1 MIKKTL
7 ALAGQELQVLLKDRG
22 QLAVLFLMPI
32 MFASVVGSF
41 GGGSSGVTVYLV
53 NQDSGRYGAQIA
65 ETLFEIEALRIEEVD
80 VVDEADKKVA
90 DGDALAAIIIPA
102 DFSQKVEAF
111 ERTSVRVVI
120 DPAQRQYGGIITGMM
135 SEVVTP
141 VIYQGEIQHGIQTIM
156 VESGAFEDASQQIRD
171 AVQAQ
176 TVGVVMTQLSE
187 MFENPLIAV
196 SSVDLEGVETQ
207 ELASAHSYYMPSYAV
222 MFAFFIVSTIAS
234 TILSEKE
241 EGTFRRLLI
250 APLHRGAIIA
260 GKMLAYTLLVTF
272 QVFLVLTVGRLAF
285 DIPLGDSPIALVVIT
300 LVLGLTAT
308 SLGMLVAAVVPTRSQ
323 AEAVAFILVIVLG
336 AVGGSIINLPDEGFL
351 NVLSQFT
358 PHAHAIEGY
367 IQVMSQGAGV
377 TDILPQLILL
387 AALAIVFFL
396 IAIWRFRFE

>member
-7 ALAGQELQVLLKDRG
+7 ALAGKELQVLLKDRG

-32 MFASVVGSF
+32 MFAAVVGSF

-53 NQDSGRYGAQIA
+53 NQDSGRYGSQIT
-65 ETLFEIEALRIEEVD
+65 ETLYEIEALRIEEVD
-80 VVDEADKKVA
+80 AVDEADKKVA

-141 VIYQGEIQHGIQTIM
+141 VIYQGEIQHGILAVM
-156 VESGAFEDASQQIRD
+156 EESGAFEGASQQIRD

-196 SSVDLEGVETQ
+196 SSVDLEGIETR
-207 ELASAHSYYMPSYAV
+207 ELASAYSYYMPSYAV

-234 TILSEKE
+234 TVLSEKE
-241 EGTFRRLLI
+241 QGTFRRLLI
-250 APLHRGAIIA
+250 APLHRGSIIA
-260 GKMLAYTLLVTF
+260 GKMLAYALVVTF
-272 QVFLVLTVGRLAF
+272 QVFLVLAVGRLAF
-285 DIPLGDSPIALVVIT
+285 DIPLGNSPFALVLIT
-300 LVLGLTAT
+300 LVLALTAT

-323 AEAVAFILVIVLG
+323 AEAVAFVLAIVLG
-336 AVGGSIINLPDEGFL
+336 AVGGSIITLPDEGFL
-351 NVLSQFT
+351 SVLSQFT

-367 IQVMSQGAGV
+367 IQVMSQGASV
-377 TDILPQLILL
+377 LDILPQLLL
-387 AALAIVFFL
+387 LGFLAVVFFL

>member
-7 ALAGQELQVLLKDRG
+7 ALAGKELQVLLKDRG

-41 GGGSSGVTVYLV
+41 GGGSSRVTVYLV
-53 NQDSGRYGAQIA
+53 NQDPGQYGAQIA
-65 ETLFEIEALRIEEVD
+65 KTLYEIEALRVEEVD
-80 VVDEADKKVA
+80 SVDDADKIVA
-90 DGDALAAIIIPA
+90 DGDALAAIIIPI

-111 ERTSVRVVI
+111 EQTGVTVI
-120 DPAQRQYGGIITGMM
+120 VDPAQRQYGGIITGMM

-141 VIYQGEIQHGIQTIM
+141 AIYQGEIQHGILTVM
-156 VESGAFEDASQQIRD
+156 EESGAFEGASQQIHD

-196 SSVDLEGVETQ
+196 SSVDLEGVETR
-207 ELASAHSYYMPSYAV
+207 EFASSYSYYMPSYAV
-222 MFAFFIVSTIAS
+222 MFAFFIVSTIAG
-234 TILSEKE
+234 TILAEKE
-241 EGTFRRLLI
+241 DGTFRRLLV

-272 QVFLVLTVGRLAF
+272 QVFLVLAVGRLAF
-285 DIPLGDSPIALVVIT
+285 DIPLGESPVALALIT
-300 LVLGLTAT
+300 LVLALTAT

-323 AEAVAFILVIVLG
+323 AEAVAFIMAIVLG
-336 AVGGSIINLPDEGFL
+336 AVGGSIIVLPDQGFL

-367 IQVMSQGAGV
+367 IQVMNQGAGV
-377 TDILPQLILL
+377 LDILPQLALL
-387 AALAIVFFL
+387 AALAILFFL
-396 IAIWRFRFE
+396 ISMWRFRFE